1 MPMQTKIDLRTCG
14 LVLGVLLALY
24 SVWFLAAEVFR
35 PSLEPEFRFP
45 AAIPNSRIEPIRSAA
60 RLAAALGIV
69 RGDLWAERVLLDAAK
84 ILDERLS
91 PDDALPQKQSEEIR
105 VIAERAM
112 ADAPLSSPVW
122 LVLATLTYNT
132 GSQQLASEQLKMSY
146 YTGPNDRAVLGRR
159 LALVAR
165 FQTINDPDLR
175 NAVRREIR
183 TILLR
188 APDLRQSVI
197 SAYRYAQPEAR
208 KFIEATVSEV
218 DPTFLPRVKF

>member
-1 MPMQTKIDLRTCG
+1 MQTKIDLRTCG

-35 PSLEPEFRFP
+35 PRLGPEFRFP

-84 ILDERLS
+84 ILDERVS

-208 KFIEATVSEV
+208 KFIEATVSDV